1 MQRLPEFWGC
11 GGQAMLLEQEKSLEM
26 AFPWPRL
33 MSEVHL
39 AQVSSVIPEKLL
51 KEQFLRSGE
60 VGDSPSSDK

>member
-1 MQRLPEFWGC
+1 
-11 GGQAMLLEQEKSLEM
+11 MLLEQEKSLEM